1 MEINLGFEITDEEL
15 ISMDPELLIKLQ
27 KFLKE
32 HRLHKNMSLDLHN
45 KNVNNNELFN
55 YELNITNTWV
65 SNKAS
70 TVFEEVE
77 DKEGKYLGIKITQ
90 DNRSYIARN
99 WRINSK
105 LKEIVELSASC
116 DLTKLWRNN
125 HPSKRYYLDKTFN
138 DYIKGSHHIGFS
150 HTHDHRW
157 VFVLGAESLSRRTG
171 GQIIK
176 FVTFNKIYYDQ
187 LNDCLTEVNLVP
199 SSGQFCKQ
207 NFGGKDLLILPE
219 DLEKVLLHLKKIN
232 NWKM

>member
-90 DNRSYIARN
+90 DNRSYIRN

-105 LKEIVELSASC
+105 LKEIM
-116 DLTKLWRNN
+116 R
-125 HPSKRYYLDKTFN
+125 
-138 DYIKGSHHIGFS
+138 
-150 HTHDHRW
+150 
-157 VFVLGAESLSRRTG
+157 
-171 GQIIK
+171 
-176 FVTFNKIYYDQ
+176 
-187 LNDCLTEVNLVP
+187 
-199 SSGQFCKQ
+199 
-207 NFGGKDLLILPE
+207 
-219 DLEKVLLHLKKIN
+219 
-232 NWKM
+232 